1 MKTKYYKAIGFAV
14 ALGILIWVIW
24 YATSV
29 FLLAFAA
36 ILLAILLNAIGRGAR
51 KITHLPYPAALL
63 VALIV
68 ILGIFTLTFW
78 LYSPLIAVQFGL
90 LMDELP
96 QAVATLHKNLTPYL
110 STDFLLKMQ
119 KEFSLSNQKLLTQL
133 LSVFSTTLG
142 SIAGFIIF
150 LIVGLYLAFDPPRY
164 VKWILLM
171 IPTKKI
177 ERVAEIM
184 NQMGQSLR
192 WWLLG
197 KVFSMAFVGIFTI
210 IGLSLLHVSLA
221 FILGLL
227 AALLTFIPYVGA
239 ILASIPAILIGFTHS
254 PWQAIYVIILYLII
268 HIIDGYLMTPF
279 IEQRTVSIPPA
290 VTILAQVLM
299 VILIGGFGLAL
310 ATPLLV
316 VGVAL
321 VHNTLHRKSMKVVKE
336 S

>member
-1 MKTKYYKAIGFAV
+1 
-14 ALGILIWVIW
+14 
-24 YATSV
+24 
-29 FLLAFAA
+29 
-36 ILLAILLNAIGRGAR
+36 
-51 KITHLPYPAALL
+51 
-63 VALIV
+63 
-68 ILGIFTLTFW
+68 
-78 LYSPLIAVQFGL
+78 
-90 LMDELP
+90 
-96 QAVATLHKNLTPYL
+96 
-110 STDFLLKMQ
+110 MQ